1 MHWICSTRHGNQTT
15 TYSHFISI
23 KTRIIEVITSNNRCH
38 SHSHSSRSSSGD
50 IDGGTNDKHDN
61 NDSDG
66 GVLSKSKCK
75 TLFSR
80 HFARILIVILVSFTF
95 ADMVHGKCHILWN
108 PNFMLFTNDQT
119 KTLSSIPCDSQLA
132 HTHTHTLTT
141 AIFRANRIR
150 RATICVT
157 NQVIS
162 VQHFRFCHVSSQ
174 VSCNFCMHMPFSK
187 RTRFTVFNGLI
198 CEVHRFA

>member
-119 KTLSSIPCDSQLA
+119 KTLSSIPCDSQFA
-132 HTHTHTLTT
+132 HTHTHSPRLFLEQIEFDEPPY
-141 AIFRANRIR
+141 AWQIKWFLSS
-150 RATICVT
+150 
-157 NQVIS
+157 IS
-162 VQHFRFCHVSSQ
+162 VSATFR
-174 VSCNFCMHMPFSK
+174 
-187 RTRFTVFNGLI
+187 
-198 CEVHRFA
+198 HRFHATFACICLLVNVDDSLFLMV